1 MPPRPVEP
9 TIGRMS
15 AVASRI
21 VVGYD
26 GSEAARRAL
35 DRAAQLAGYGTT
47 VTVVSVA
54 PSVYAQGLP
63 PIADPDDAAWTRALL
78 DEARD
83 RLTLRHVPVHTRDAI
98 GEPAAVIIETADELQ
113 ADLIVMGTRNGNALK
128 RFVLGSTSTK
138 VLQNAHSDVLV
149 VR

>member
-1 MPPRPVEP
+1 MSIV
-9 TIGRMS
+9 S

-26 GSEAARRAL
+26 GSEPARRAL
-35 DRAAQLAGYGTT
+35 DRAAKLAGYGTT

-63 PIADPDDAAWTRALL
+63 PVADPDDEERARALL

-83 RLTLRHVPVHTRDAI
+83 RLTRLHVPVHTRNAI
-98 GEPAAVIIETADELQ
+98 GEPAAMIIETADELN
-113 ADLIVMGTRNGNALK
+113 ADLIVVGTRNGSAL
-128 RFVLGSTSTK
+128 RRLVLGSTSAK
-138 VLQNAHSDVLV
+138 VLQNAQSDVLV

>member
-1 MPPRPVEP
+1 V
-9 TIGRMS
+9 S

-35 DRAAQLAGYGTT
+35 DRAADLAGYGTT

-54 PSVYAQGLP
+54 PSVYAQGFEP
-63 PIADPDDAAWTRALL
+63 VADPDDTARARSLL
-78 DEARD
+78 AEARD
-83 RLTLRHVPVHTRDAI
+83 RLVLRHVPVHTEHAI
-98 GEPAAVIIETADELQ
+98 GEAAAMIVQAADDLG
-113 ADLIVMGTRNGNALK
+113 ADLIVVGTRNGNALQ
-128 RFVLGSTSTK
+128 RAVLGSTSTK
-138 VLQNAHSDVLV
+138 VLHDAHCDVMV